1 MNVSLAIMIFL
12 GLIFKEFFGRIKLPG
27 LLGMIIAG
35 ILIGPYTLG
44 LIDEKMLLIAGELR
58 KLALIVILLRAGLG
72 IKRSAIT
79 TIGTTAVMMSI
90 IPGLLEGFTLLISA
104 HYLLK
109 LPWAEAGMLGFIIAA
124 VSPAVIVPSML
135 KLKDEGYGRKKEIP
149 TLILASASV
158 DDVIAITLF
167 TVFLNM
173 GTGEGVSIPL
183 MIAGVPVR
191 IFGGIFF
198 GALLGY
204 GYVIFMGRKERQIR
218 DTKKV
223 LILLGLAILLTYSE
237 EYLPIASLL
246 GVMMIGF
253 VILEKHVEIA
263 GRLSSKLNKIWVFA
277 EIMLFVL
284 IGAAVNIQV
293 AWKAGL
299 VGIILISLG
308 LIARSIGVV
317 ISTWGSNLNAK
328 EVLFCVVAYIP
339 KATVQAAI
347 GAVPLAMGVESG
359 EIILAIAVMSILVTA
374 PLGAIGINILAPKC
388 LERSPQTRE
397 REVG

>member
-1 MNVSLAIMIFL
+1 MNVSLAIIIFL
-12 GLIFKEFFGRIKLPG
+12 GLIFKELFGRIKLPG
-27 LLGMIIAG
+27 LLGMIIVG
-35 ILIGPYTLG
+35 IFIGPYVFG

-58 KLALIVILLRAGLG
+58 KLALIIILLRAGLG
-72 IKRSAIT
+72 IKRSAIS
-79 TIGTTAVMMSI
+79 TIGTTAIMMSI
-90 IPGLLEGFTLLISA
+90 IPGLLEGFTLLVSA
-104 HYLLK
+104 HYLLG

-135 KLKDEGYGRKKEIP
+135 KLKDEGYGKKKEIP

-173 GTGEGVSIPL
+173 GIGEGVSIPL

-191 IFGGIFF
+191 IFGGIFL

-204 GYVIFMGRKERQIR
+204 GYVIFMSRKEGQIR

-223 LILLGLAILLTYSE
+223 LILLGISILLTYSE

-253 VILEKHVEIA
+253 IILEKHAEIA

-299 VGIILISLG
+299 VGIVLIGIG
-308 LIARSIGVV
+308 LIARSIGVI
-317 ISTWGSNLNAK
+317 ISTWGSKLNAK
-328 EVLFCVVAYIP
+328 EILFCVVAYIP

-359 EIILAIAVMSILVTA
+359 EIILAIAVMSILITA
-374 PLGAIGINILAPKC
+374 PLGAIGINLLAPRC
-388 LERSPQTRE
+388 LDRLPQTRE